1 MDKGETLLLTNELI
15 SRRYLVERNKLEGL
29 FEYLSVPDYIVLHV
43 MEGIQSS
50 QEIYGDRTYLKDLA
64 EKMQLSIHRTSQIAR
79 RLRDRGLISWS
90 HDDNGSEGTYISMTD
105 SARELLEKQ
114 KEKIRE
120 DFGKVIEKFGR
131 DNLIELLQLLKR
143 LDTVIGGEFEEVNE
157 ELEEGE

>member
-120 DFGKVIEKFGR
+120 DFGQVIERFGR